1 MHVVIISGL
10 SGAGKSLAVDVFE
23 DLGYYCIDNLPTP
36 LIKDFIQLIKGD
48 KHKLEKV
55 ALVIDIRGNDF
66 LDDFVTYLT
75 ALKKRKIDMRLI
87 FLEASKLVLL
97 RRFAETRRPH
107 PLAVGGITNGE
118 AIDEE
123 ILRLEPIKEMSDL
136 VIDTGDLKSM
146 ELRTI
151 LMEYIAG
158 ARESK
163 PFRIVVQSFGYKYGM
178 PQEAD
183 FVFDARFIPNPFY
196 VPGLRDLSGR
206 DAEVREY
213 VLGQEDSQF
222 FLDEVILLVTR
233 LKPSFIREGKPML
246 NLAFGCTGGRHRSVS
261 MAIELADR
269 LTAAGENVTLRHREI

>member
-1 MHVVIISGL
+1 
-10 SGAGKSLAVDVFE
+10 
-23 DLGYYCIDNLPTP
+23 
-36 LIKDFIQLIKGD
+36 
-48 KHKLEKV
+48 
-55 ALVIDIRGNDF
+55 
-66 LDDFVTYLT
+66 
-75 ALKKRKIDMRLI
+75 
-87 FLEASKLVLL
+87 
-97 RRFAETRRPH
+97 
-107 PLAVGGITNGE
+107 
-118 AIDEE
+118 
-123 ILRLEPIKEMSDL
+123 MSDL

-151 LMEYIAG
+151 LMEYISG
-158 ARESK
+158 KRENK

-213 VLGQEDSQF
+213 VLGQEESQF
-222 FLDEVILLVTR
+222 FLDETQMLIER

-246 NLAFGCTGGRHRSVS
+246 NIAFGCTGGRHRSVS

>member
-66 LDDFVTYLT
+66 LDDFVMYLN
-75 ALKKRKIDMRLI
+75 AIKKRGIDIRLI

-107 PLAVGGITNGE
+107 PLAIGGITNGE
-118 AIDEE
+118 ALDEE
-123 ILRLEPIKEMSDL
+123 IDRLAPIKEMSDL

-151 LMEYIAG
+151 LTEYIAG
-158 ARESK
+158 ERENK
-163 PFRIVVQSFGYKYGM
+163 PFRIIVQSFGYKYGM

-183 FVFDARFIPNPFY
+183 FVFDTRFIPNPFY
-196 VPGLRDLSGR
+196 EPGMRDLTGR

-213 VLGQEDSQF
+213 VLGHEDSQF
-222 FLDEVILLVTR
+222 FLDEILMVVAR
-233 LKPSFIREGKPML
+233 LKPSFIREGKPSL
-246 NLAFGCTGGRHRSVS
+246 NIAFGCTGGRHRSVS
-261 MAIELADR
+261 MAIELTDR

>member
-1 MHVVIISGL
+1 MRVVIISGL
-10 SGAGKSLAVDVFE
+10 SGAGKSLAIDVFE
-23 DLGYYCIDNLPTP
+23 DLGYYCIDNLPPP

-66 LDDFVTYLT
+66 LDDFVMYLD
-75 ALKKRKIDMRLI
+75 AIKKRGIDIRLI
-87 FLEASKLVLL
+87 FLEASKQVLL

-107 PLAVGGITNGE
+107 PLAIGSVTNGE

-123 ILRLEPIKEMSDL
+123 IERLAPIKELGDL

-146 ELRTI
+146 ELRTV
-151 LMEYIAG
+151 LMEYMAG
-158 ARESK
+158 NREAK
-163 PFRIVVQSFGYKYGM
+163 PFRIIVQSFGYKYGM

-183 FVFDARFIPNPFY
+183 FIFDTRFIPNPFY
-196 VPGLRDLSGR
+196 VPGLRDLTGR

-213 VLGQEDSQF
+213 VLSHEDSRF
-222 FLDEVILLVTR
+222 FLDEIQMLTFR
-233 LKPSFIREGKPML
+233 LKPSFNREGKPSL
-246 NLAFGCTGGRHRSVS
+246 NIAFGCTGGRHRSVS
-261 MAIELADR
+261 MAIELTNR